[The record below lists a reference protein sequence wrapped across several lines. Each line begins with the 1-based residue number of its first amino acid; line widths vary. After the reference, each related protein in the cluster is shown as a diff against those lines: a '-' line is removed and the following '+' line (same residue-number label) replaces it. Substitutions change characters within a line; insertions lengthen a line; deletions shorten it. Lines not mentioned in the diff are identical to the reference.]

1 MINFYLIKK
10 NNWKLIKKKF
20 DECWWKKKKEEYKL
34 FNWNCEVKYRSMDTD
49 RGYNNVF
56 IICLFFDSILWFGL
70 RMYWTLLRQN
80 EDFILKW
87 NLFCFLKFYFYTF
100 CTLKTI
106 YISVCSKIANAII
119 SEILATVCFIIS
131 D

>member
-10 NNWKLIKKKF
+10 NNWKLIQKKF

-70 RMYWTLLRQN
+70 RMYWTLFMTERR
-80 EDFILKW
+80 
-87 NLFCFLKFYFYTF
+87 FYFEMKFVLLFKVLFLHILYF
-100 CTLKTI
+100 EDNL
-106 YISVCSKIANAII
+106 YIC
-119 SEILATVCFIIS
+119 L
-131 D
+131 